1 MQKIIRIF
9 FWPLLEALAG
19 GRDGQG
25 GAALTATEATAAHI
39 LETLLQALREQVGAR
54 TSDVASWILL
64 DPLDLPVKRPGQ
76 EGVGRL
82 CDHSQVEAETSS
94 RRETGALA
102 QTQGDQEDQSY

>member
-1 MQKIIRIF
+1 MQKILKNF
-9 FWPLLEALAG
+9 FGPYWKLWQVVEMAREAQHLLPPKP
-19 GRDGQG
+19 RPR
-25 GAALTATEATAAHI
+25 TYWR
-39 LETLLQALREQVGAR
+39 LLQALREQVGAR

-64 DPLDLPVKRPGQ
+64 DPLDLPVKRSGQ

-82 CDHSQVEAETSS
+82 CQVEAETSS